1 MTGGAIRTFMIADV
15 RGYTSY
21 TQTYGDEAA
30 GRLAAG
36 FAGITRE
43 VVEGASGTLLE
54 LRGDEALSVF
64 GSARDAID
72 AAVALQQR
80 FVSETVRDADMPL
93 LVGIGIDVGEAVP
106 VEGGYRGGALNLAAR
121 LCSLAAPGEI
131 LASTIT
137 AHLAGPME
145 GIEYQERGETRL
157 KGMHEEVPV
166 VRVHPVDD
174 PISRLSG
181 STVVKAMRVAV
192 ADDSVLLREGV
203 VRVLKESGFTITA
216 QAGDADELVAA
227 VGFDPPDVVV
237 TDIRMP
243 PSYTDEGLQAAHQ
256 IRARHPEV
264 GVLLLSQYVETEF
277 AVELVSAGAARLG
290 YLLKDRVANVQEFTD
305 AVRRVGAG
313 GSVIDPEVVARL
325 VGRAPSGQPDRRPD
339 RAREGGARADG
350 RGQVEPCDLPG
361 DLPVH
366 QVDRGPRS
374 QHLHQARPDGHPGRP
389 PPRAGRPAVPARLRA
404 ERRGCMARDPGRQ
417 RESPVVEQRAKRAV
431 GRDQTPHVEKP
442 TRTTGRSEKVEN
454 SLPQQG
460 DPASFCR
467 CTMLEFIHGSNHQH
481 RPRGPR
487 LRA

>member
-36 FAGITRE
+36 FAAITRE

-80 FVSETVRDADMPL
+80 FVTETVRDADMPL

-137 AHLAGPME
+137 THLAGPME
-145 GIEYQERGETRL
+145 GVEYQSRGETRL

-181 STVVKAMRVAV
+181 STAVKAMRVAV

-243 PSYTDEGLQAAHQ
+243 PSYTDEGLQAAHK

-277 AVELVSAGAARLG
+277 AVELVSAGAQRLG

-325 VGRAPSGQPDRRPD
+325 VGRARVESPIDD
-339 RAREGGARADG
+339 LTAREKEVLG
-350 RGQVEPCDLPG
+350 LM
-361 DLPVH
+361 
-366 QVDRGPRS
+366 
-374 QHLHQARPDGHPGRP
+374 
-389 PPRAGRPAVPARLRA
+389 A
-404 ERRGCMARDPGRQ
+404 E
-417 RESPVVEQRAKRAV
+417 
-431 GRDQTPHVEKP
+431 
-442 TRTTGRSEKVEN
+442 GRSNLAISQEI
-454 SLPQQG
+454 SLSTKSIEGHVRNIFTKLGLLDTP
-460 DPASFCR
+460 DD
-467 CTMLEFIHGSNHQH
+467 H
-481 RPRGPR
+481 RRV
-487 LRA
+487 LAVLQYLKA